1 MADGTTVVGC
11 CLLEISD
18 LRPRA
23 LPAVTGVRVRAAAH
37 RISVEWIAAT
47 GETEVGVYVPMRHTD
62 SRLAAALGGRWF
74 PGVQQHARI
83 VVARTATHLDWQVG
97 DLESDRGCGLQ
108 VRVDTNTPMTDPT
121 PSLCSTCVDPTLGL
135 SPDHHDRLE
144 AARMAPDSR
153 NVRAVHVEELH
164 STFFDGF
171 ESATPAT
178 AYLMEDLGVRW
189 STDSA
194 AIREAAEAVA

>member
-1 MADGTTVVGC
+1 
-11 CLLEISD
+11 
-18 LRPRA
+18 
-23 LPAVTGVRVRAAAH
+23 
-37 RISVEWIAAT
+37 
-47 GETEVGVYVPMRHTD
+47 
-62 SRLAAALGGRWF
+62 
-74 PGVQQHARI
+74 
-83 VVARTATHLDWQVG
+83 
-97 DLESDRGCGLQ
+97 
-108 VRVDTNTPMTDPT
+108 
-121 PSLCSTCVDPTLGL
+121 
-135 SPDHHDRLE
+135 
-144 AARMAPDSR
+144 MAPDSR